1 MENIKKVNTQNQVK
15 IKTKKKKMSKGGIV
29 LLVGII
35 VILIPCLIF
44 GGILLSA
51 ALETGK
57 PVSGS
62 RFNNDLNPSI
72 SNSNTKSLE
81 TTISAMSGVESCEI
95 VLKSAQYRVNVNT
108 TDSLSESQ
116 IKDLAV
122 DVYNAVNTALPIS
135 TYFTSTDS
143 EKMYDLSINVY
154 NYISEDDDTMIYYIL
169 TKNSNMDTYSLQC
182 VSSAVDED
190 LAAELRG
197 ETSNSSE
204 STNEESGS
212 EE

>member
-108 TDSLSESQ
+108 TDSLSDSQ

>member
-15 IKTKKKKMSKGGIV
+15 LKTKKKKMSKGGIV

>member
-122 DVYNAVNTALPIS
+122 DVYNAVNTALPIT

>member
-108 TDSLSESQ
+108 TDSLSDSQ

-169 TKNSNMDTYSLQC
+169 TKNSNMDTYTLQC